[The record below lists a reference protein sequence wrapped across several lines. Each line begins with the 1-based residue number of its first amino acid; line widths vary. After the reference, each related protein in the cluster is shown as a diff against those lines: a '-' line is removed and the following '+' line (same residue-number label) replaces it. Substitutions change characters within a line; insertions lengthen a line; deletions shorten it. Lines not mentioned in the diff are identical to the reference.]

1 MSVLAAGSV
10 LPFVVNGVAT
20 GSIFALAAVGLVLTY
35 KTSGIFNF
43 GHGAVATAA
52 AYIFFFLHSGERP
65 RYWVAENSPK
75 LHWAIA
81 LFVSVFIVGPILG
94 LLMERIARRLTPQSA
109 SLKISGTIGLILMV
123 QGLGTIQYGT
133 DGRPVDPFL
142 PKANDVF
149 RLGGVVFQ
157 WNQVWATAISIVA
170 VAALYFLFRST
181 RLGVAMQ
188 AVVDDPD
195 LLDLQGTN
203 PIRIRRLSWMIGSTL
218 AALSGV
224 MLITFVGM
232 ESITLTFLVV
242 LSFGAAAVGSFS
254 SIPLTFLGGLAV
266 GIISDVTKKRGF
278 ITPWLHEYS
287 NGLPF
292 LVLFIALLLIPK
304 RRLLTA
310 TANEVRPPLEWKGPW
325 QLRLGFGV
333 LVVGL
338 LALIPHI
345 VSSSKL
351 IFWSI
356 ALVMMIQLLALGLLV
371 RTAGLVS
378 LCSAMFAGIGAATF
392 SQFVMEWNLPYFV
405 AIAMSCLIAAI
416 VGAIVA
422 IPTIRLSGLFLA
434 LGTLGF
440 GVFVERAFYGRGFLF
455 TTLATGREMPRPS
468 FAQSDVAYYRFM
480 LVIVVIV
487 VIGVGFIHRG
497 RLGRILRGLGDA
509 PTAVSTLGL
518 NTSMTR
524 VIVFCITAFIIALSG
539 ILYGGQVHAAETNAL
554 FFNSFTSLTLI
565 AVLALAPFRDPW
577 FAIFAGV
584 TQVIPAYV
592 HSANTTNWLTVVFGF
607 FALRI
612 AMEGGHHSMARKF
625 RPFFARIGP
634 PERPK
639 KLADPSG
646 GHRRAVRSGGLNVQ
660 NLTVRFGGLVAVDD
674 VSLEAPTGR
683 ITGLIGPNGAGKTTT
698 FNSCSGLNKPSTGT
712 VTMHGTDLGKLAPG
726 ARARHGIGRSFQ
738 IMQLAESLTVRE
750 NVALGCEASQ
760 AGSNL
765 LGQFFASPSDQRTRR
780 LATDE
785 AMELCGITDLAELQA
800 GSLST
805 GQRRL
810 VELARCLAGPFDVLL
825 LDEPSSG
832 LDHRETVAFGALLQ
846 RVVSER
852 GCGILLVEHDMSLV
866 MEICQYIYVL
876 DFGQVIFE
884 GDPSAVRTSPIVRQ
898 AYLGEEI
905 DSAEPTDLN
914 EGALA

>member
-1 MSVLAAGSV
+1 MNVLAAGSV
-10 LPFVVNGVAT
+10 LPFLVSGIAT

-52 AYIFFFLHSGERP
+52 AYVFFFLHSGERP
-65 RYWVAENSPK
+65 RYWVSDNSPR
-75 LHWAIA
+75 LHWSVA
-81 LFVSVFIVGPILG
+81 FVAAVFVVGPLLG

-133 DGRPVDPFL
+133 DARNVDPFL
-142 PKANDVF
+142 PKGNDTF
-149 RLGGVVFQ
+149 RLGGVVFL
-157 WNQVWATAISIVA
+157 WNQVWVAGISLVA
-170 VAALYFLFRST
+170 VAGLYVLFRST

-195 LLDLQGTN
+195 LLDLQGTS
-203 PIRIRRLSWMIGSTL
+203 PIRIRRISWIIGSVL

-224 MLITFVGM
+224 LLITFVGM

-242 LSFGAAAVGSFS
+242 LAFGAAAIGSFS
-254 SIPLTFLGGLAV
+254 SIPLTFLGGLVV
-266 GIISDVTKKRGF
+266 GVVSDVTKKRGF
-278 ITPWLHEYS
+278 ITPWLYEYS

-292 LVLFIALLLIPK
+292 LVLFLALLLIPK
-304 RRLLTA
+304 RKLLTS
-310 TANEVRPPLEWKGPW
+310 TAHEVRPPLQWKGPW
-325 QLRLGFGV
+325 QLRLGFGI
-333 LVVGL
+333 LMFGF
-338 LALIPHI
+338 LAFIPNM
-345 VSSSKL
+345 VSGSKL

-356 ALVMMIQLLALGLLV
+356 ALVTIIEILALGLLV

-392 SQFVMEWNLPYFV
+392 SQFVLEWHLPYFV
-405 AIAMSCLIAAI
+405 AIALAGLVAAI

-455 TTLATGREMPRPS
+455 TTLTTGREMPRPS
-468 FAQSDVAYYRFM
+468 FAHSDEAYYRFI
-480 LVIVVIV
+480 LVVVVVVILAV
-487 VIGVGFIHRG
+487 SLIHRG

-518 NTSMTR
+518 NTAMTR
-524 VIVFCITAFIIALSG
+524 VIVFCIAAFLTAVAG
-539 ILYGGQVHAAETNAL
+539 ILYGSQVHAADAGAT

-565 AVLALAPFRDPW
+565 AVLALAPMRDPW

-584 TQVIPAYV
+584 TQVIPAYL
-592 HSANTTNWLTVVFGF
+592 HSANTGNWLIVVFGF

-612 AMEGGHHSMARKF
+612 AMEGGHQSMARKF

-639 KLADPSG
+639 KLADSSG

-660 NLTVRFGGLVAVDD
+660 NLTVRFGGLVAVND
-674 VSLEAPTGR
+674 VTLEAPTGR

-698 FNSCSGLNKPSTGT
+698 FNSCSGLNKPSAGT
-712 VTMHGTDLGKLAPG
+712 VTMHGKDLGKMAPG

-785 AMELCGITDLAELQA
+785 AMTLCGIQELAELQA
-800 GSLST
+800 GALST

-832 LDHRETVAFGALLQ
+832 LDHSETVAFGALLQ
-846 RVVSER
+846 RVVAER

-876 DFGQVIFE
+876 DFGQVIFD
-884 GDPSAVRTSPIVRQ
+884 GTPSAVRTSPVVRQ

-905 DSAEPTDLN
+905 ESDVLSEAVP
-914 EGALA
+914 A